1 MKLLRML
8 VKLGCFVIAW
18 GTALDATHAG
28 DRPARLSASHRQS
41 NGLATDDRAWALPA
55 SSEANVPLSAD
66 ERRWLATLPVL
77 RIGIDPTAAP
87 LSMMGRDGEAEG
99 LSIDYLE
106 AALHA
111 LGLKTRTVPTK
122 DWHEAVHAASAGEV
136 DVLPAASARNTELA
150 RHFVFT
156 APYAEFPVMII
167 TREDFATIGDI
178 HDLAGRHVAA
188 NLSQGAVSAA
198 VGAIPGVAVIDV
210 RTTADGLQAVA
221 AGTAEAYVG
230 DIATAEAQI
239 RRDYPAKLK
248 LAAPTSERS
257 ALTIAVAGR
266 YAPLVPLIDRALAR
280 LPERRSQAIRNTWLR
295 SHYTW
300 GGSWQEIARKV
311 GPAGVLALLLL
322 LAVSYA
328 YLRLRRETRRR
339 LRSEAQLADVTR
351 HMPAVVYRFLY
362 RTDGPV
368 TFVYVG
374 GNPEPMFGIDTATIL
389 GDERRA
395 FERVDERDQSSLLA
409 AMAHSAATL
418 QPLHTELRV
427 RGIVPERWVASH
439 ALPRRVGDA
448 VEFTGYWIDVSERHR
463 QSSQLASAKLVA
475 EAATQAKSRFLATMS
490 HEIRTPMHGVLGTL
504 EILGETALDTAQRR
518 LLTTAETSAEA
529 LLQILDDVLD
539 FSRIEAGRVMV
550 DPSPVD
556 VRTLVAGVIDLHAWQ
571 AGKKGLQLDARIDPR
586 LAPCLFVDSS
596 RLRQILL
603 NLVSNAVKFTEE
615 GGVELTV
622 DVIDGTPDIQAVR
635 FRIADT
641 GIGVADEDIARLFSP
656 FSQAEASTSRRFGG
670 SGLGL
675 TISRSLVDLL
685 HGQIAMSGSPGV
697 GTQVTVD
704 LRLPVC
710 DAEPLPWAE
719 PARPGA
725 PLRTCHVLVAE
736 DHAIN
741 RELVAAQLERL
752 GHRYRIANDG
762 AEALAI
768 AGQWHVDVLLT
779 DVHMPVM
786 DGHELVRR
794 LRERGETMR
803 IVAMTADVMT
813 TERVR
818 CLADGVDAFVTKPL
832 RLATLRDAIVP
843 PKGEAPSAAD
853 ESWNVDLWRET
864 FGDLTALPAM
874 IDRFDAGLRHDIDE
888 LIASRTPHAAA
899 ERLHRMLG
907 GMRIFGPSPE
917 AARIEALQR
926 TLVSGPEAEATMRQL
941 VDVRAWV
948 DRFVVRLRDAVQHGP
963 LT

>member
-1 MKLLRML
+1 MKLLRKL
-8 VKLGCFVIAW
+8 VKLGCLAIAW
-18 GTALDATHAG
+18 GAALDTAYAG
-28 DRPARLSASHRQS
+28 DHPPFASASLWQS
-41 NGLATDDRAWALPA
+41 DGRTTDDHAWALPS
-55 SSEANVPLSAD
+55 SSEADVPLSED

-87 LSMMGRDGEAEG
+87 LSMIGRDGEAEG

-111 LGLKTRTVPTK
+111 LGLRTRTVPTT
-122 DWHEAVHAASAGEV
+122 DWHEAVRAASAGDI
-136 DVLPAASARNTELA
+136 DVLPAASARNAELG
-150 RHFVFT
+150 RHFIFS
-156 APYAEFPVMII
+156 APYAEFPVMIV
-167 TREDFATIGDI
+167 TREDFATIGDS

-188 NLSQGAVSAA
+188 NLSQGAVAAA
-198 VGAIPGVAVIDV
+198 VKAIPGVGVIDV

-221 AGTAEAYVG
+221 TGTAEAYVG
-230 DIATAEAQI
+230 DIATAEALI

-248 LAAPTSERS
+248 LAAPTNERAELTVAVS
-257 ALTIAVAGR
+257 AR

-280 LPERRSQAIRNTWLR
+280 LPERRSQSIRNTWLR

-300 GGSWQEIARKV
+300 GGSWTEIARKV

-322 LAVSYA
+322 MAVSYA
-328 YLRLRRETRRR
+328 YLQLRRETRRR
-339 LRSEAQLADVTR
+339 VRSEAQLADVTR
-351 HMPAVVYRFLY
+351 HMPAVVYRFMY
-362 RTDGPV
+362 RTDGPI
-368 TFVYVG
+368 TFIYVG
-374 GNPEPMFGIDTATIL
+374 GNPEPMFGIDAETIL
-389 GDERRA
+389 RDERRA

-409 AMAHSAATL
+409 AMAQSAATL
-418 QPLHTELRV
+418 QPLHAELRV
-427 RGIVPERWVASH
+427 RDVAPERWVASH

-463 QSSQLASAKLVA
+463 QSSQLASAKLAA

-504 EILGETALDTAQRR
+504 EILGETELDEAQRR
-518 LLTTAETSAEA
+518 LLTTAESSAEA

-539 FSRIEAGRVMV
+539 FSRIEAGRVLL

-556 VRTLVAGVIDLHAWQ
+556 IRSLVSGVIDLHRWQ
-571 AGKKGLQLDARIDPR
+571 AGKKGLRLGTRIDPR
-586 LAPCLFVDSS
+586 LAACLLVDSS

-622 DVIDGTPDIQAVR
+622 DVVEDAHEVQAVR
-635 FRIADT
+635 FCIGDT
-641 GIGVADEDIARLFSP
+641 GIGVAADDIERLFSP
-656 FSQAEASTSRRFGG
+656 FSQAEASTARRFGG

-675 TISRSLVDLL
+675 TISRSLVELL
-685 HGQIAMSGSPGV
+685 HGQIAMSGSPGQ
-697 GTQVTVD
+697 GTRVTVD
-704 LRLPVC
+704 LSLPVC
-710 DAEPLPWAE
+710 EATSPTHTVPEPTGTVA
-719 PARPGA
+719 
-725 PLRTCHVLVAE
+725 RTCHVLVAE

-752 GHRYRIANDG
+752 GHPYRIANDG

-768 AGQWHVDVLLT
+768 AGQWRVDVLLT
-779 DVHMPVM
+779 DIHMPVM
-786 DGHELVRR
+786 DGHELIRA

-803 IVAMTADVMT
+803 IVAMTADVMA
-813 TERVR
+813 TERDR

-843 PKGEAPSAAD
+843 PAD
-853 ESWNVDLWRET
+853 EPQTTSDSWDFDLWRET

-874 IDRFDAGLRHDIDE
+874 VDRFAAGLRHDVGE
-888 LIASRTPHAAA
+888 LRAAA
-899 ERLHRMLG
+899 TPGAAGERLHRILG
-907 GMRIFGPSPE
+907 GMRIFGVSPE
-917 AARIEALQR
+917 AISVEALQR
-926 TLVSGPEAEATMRQL
+926 ALVSGTGAEDAMARL
-941 VDVRAWV
+941 ADVPPLL
-948 DRFVVRLRDAVQHGP
+948 DRFVARLRDAVQHGH

>member
-18 GTALDATHAG
+18 GTALDATYAG
-28 DRPARLSASHRQS
+28 DRPAPLSASRWQGD
-41 NGLATDDRAWALPA
+41 GLPTDDRAWALPP
-55 SSEANVPLSAD
+55 SSEADVPLSDD
-66 ERRWLATLPVL
+66 ERRWLMTLPVL

-87 LSMMGRDGEAEG
+87 LSMIARDGNAEG
-99 LSIDYLE
+99 LSVDYLE
-106 AALHA
+106 AALHS

-122 DWHEAVHAASAGEV
+122 DWHETVRTASAGDV
-136 DVLPAASARNTELA
+136 DVLPAASARNAELG

-198 VGAIPGVAVIDV
+198 VSAIPGVIVIDV

-221 AGTAEAYVG
+221 EGKAEAYVG

-248 LAAPTSERS
+248 LAAPTNERA

-266 YAPLVPLIDRALAR
+266 YAPLAPLIDRALAR

-300 GGSWQEIARKV
+300 GGSWQEIARKA

-322 LAVSYA
+322 IAVSYA
-328 YLRLRRETRRR
+328 YLRLRGETRRR

-362 RTDGPV
+362 RADDTI
-368 TFVYVG
+368 TFIYVG
-374 GNPEPMFGIDTATIL
+374 GNPEPMFGIDAATIL

-418 QPLHTELRV
+418 QPLHAELRV
-427 RGIVPERWVASH
+427 RNVVPERWVASH
-439 ALPRRVGDA
+439 ALPRRIGDA

-463 QSSQLASAKLVA
+463 QSSQLASAKLTA

-504 EILGETALDTAQRR
+504 EILGETTLDTAQRR

-550 DPSPVD
+550 DPSPTD
-556 VRTLVAGVIDLHAWQ
+556 IHALVASVIDLHTWQ

-586 LAPCLFVDSS
+586 LAGCLRVDSS

-615 GGVELTV
+615 GSVELFV
-622 DVIDGTPDIQAVR
+622 DVVEDTPEAQAVR

-641 GIGVADEDIARLFSP
+641 GIGVAEEDIARLFSP
-656 FSQAEASTSRRFGG
+656 FSQAEASTARRFGG

-685 HGQIAMSGSPGV
+685 QGQIAMSGSPGV

-710 DAEPLPWAE
+710 KAELLPWTG
-719 PARPGA
+719 PAPSGA
-725 PLRTCHVLVAE
+725 PPRTCHVLVAE

-741 RELVAAQLERL
+741 RELVTAQLERL
-752 GHRYRIANDG
+752 GHRYRIASDG

-768 AGQWHVDVLLT
+768 AMAGHWRVDVLLT

-786 DGHELVRR
+786 DGHELIRI
-794 LRERGETMR
+794 LRDRGETMR
-803 IVAMTADVMT
+803 IVAMTADVMA
-813 TERVR
+813 TERDR

-832 RLATLRDAIVP
+832 RLAALRDALVP
-843 PKGEAPSAAD
+843 PNGEPEGD
-853 ESWNVDLWRET
+853 SWDFGLWRES

-874 IDRFDAGLRHDIDE
+874 VDRFDAGLRRDIDE
-888 LIASRTPHAAA
+888 LLAARTPRAAA

-907 GMRIFGPSPE
+907 GMRIFGPSTE
-917 AARIEALQR
+917 AARVEALER
-926 TLVSGPEAEATMRQL
+926 ALASGPKPEQAMLQIADIPAVVE
-941 VDVRAWV
+941 
-948 DRFVVRLRDAVQHGP
+948 RFVARLRDAVQHGP
-963 LT
+963 PT